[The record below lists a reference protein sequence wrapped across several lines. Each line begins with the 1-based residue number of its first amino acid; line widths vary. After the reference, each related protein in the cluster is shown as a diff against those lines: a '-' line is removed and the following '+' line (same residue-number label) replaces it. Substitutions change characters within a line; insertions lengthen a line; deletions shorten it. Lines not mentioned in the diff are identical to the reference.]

1 MTPHSLNARDAGLRL
16 IARINRWLITGAVAL
31 TAMIALVTEHAFRAA
46 HPAAATVD
54 SSSGSAAA
62 PARPPS
68 GGDDGSATGDGSAL
82 QSPAQAPT
90 PAAAAPSAPIVS
102 GGS

>member
-1 MTPHSLNARDAGLRL
+1 MTSHSLNARDAGLRL

-31 TAMIALVTEHAFRAA
+31 TAAIALVTQHAFRAA
-46 HPAAATVD
+46 HPAPATGN

-62 PARPPS
+62 PTQSSS
-68 GGDDGSATGDGSAL
+68 GGDDGSATANGSAL
-82 QSPAQAPT
+82 QAPAQAPT
-90 PAAAAPSAPIVS
+90 PAAPAPSAPVVS